1 MKTIDGVVGM
11 DFSDQFMPM
20 PITSYTGLDEEE
32 ETLYIEL
39 DLFDAIENTKF
50 KVFSEKVKFEGHR
63 SCELLAAKKFPEETF
78 EVFGNKICGKFE
90 VEVPAPPCYELPLS
104 KWFKVIDHPSQY
116 ISDQTEHGTYLF
128 EFTLS
133 RKDECDTKKYEL

>member
-1 MKTIDGVVGM
+1 M

-78 EVFGNKICGKFE
+78 KVFGNKICGKFE
-90 VEVPAPPCYELPLS
+90 VEVPAPLCYEFPLS

-116 ISDQTEHGTYLF
+116 ISDQTDHGTYLF

-133 RKDECDTKKYEL
+133 RKYECDT